1 MSDPTDPTAKPKKGS
16 INDLGLGNDAL
27 EGADFDAI
35 PENIGQPFADPP
47 QPGKFRF
54 RFATHLGGQFMTV
67 ETEKY
72 GQRINLVVDSE
83 APLLIVQS
91 PGKVYDGEE
100 FYPYR
105 ISNVPRERT
114 KERILVSD
122 MDLVLRV
129 FGVTKR
135 PATNKA
141 YAAEVVKLA
150 GKEFG
155 ALLEY
160 SYNCNPNR
168 EAYFDDGAGGTAPA
182 EGRMGCGTRRYQR
195 DVPKVFSN
203 PEDPTSPLVQP
214 VRIVCPNPECGA
226 SIRAF
231 PNLTGFTK

>member
-1 MSDPTDPTAKPKKGS
+1 MSDPTDPKLKKGS

-47 QPGKFRF
+47 QPGKYRF
-54 RFATHLGGQFMTV
+54 RFFQHLAGQFMKV
-67 ETEKY
+67 QTEKY
-72 GQRINLVVDSE
+72 GERINLVVDSE

-100 FYPYR
+100 FFPYR
-105 ISNVPRERT
+105 LSNVPRERT

-122 MDLVLRV
+122 MDILLRTL
-129 FGVTKR
+129 GVTKK
-135 PATNKA
+135 PTTNKG
-141 YAAEVVKLA
+141 YAAEMVKLG

-155 ALLEY
+155 AILEY

-168 EAYFDDGAGGTAPA
+168 DAYFDDGTGGTQTV
-182 EGRMGCGTRRYQR
+182 EGRVGCGTRRYQR
-195 DVPKVFSN
+195 DVSKVFSN
-203 PEDPTSPLVQP
+203 PEDPSSPLVQP
-214 VRIVCPNPECGA
+214 VRIVCPNPDCGA

-231 PNLTGFTK
+231 PNLTGFSK